1 MCVREREREREREN
15 VCVFVCVCVC
25 VCERERQRE
34 RMKERER
41 IRKKIAPFLRPCTSC
56 ECVSANDPSRD
67 RASEQHEPA
76 LLDDDD
82 RD

>member
-1 MCVREREREREREN
+1 
-15 VCVFVCVCVC
+15 
-25 VCERERQRE
+25 
-34 RMKERER
+34 MKERER